1 MDKWFMSQ
9 ALSRL
14 PNTLVNVKSLI
25 GHKGFNFQNPNKVRS
40 LIGAF
45 CHGNHHLFHAAD
57 GSGYHFCAEQII
69 KLDSINPQIAARLA
83 RSFDSWRRIEG
94 NSKKEAK
101 KALQTI
107 KDCEQLSTDTSEIV
121 SRALATAQP

>member
-1 MDKWFMSQ
+1 MTDEIAALTGLTNFDCPQRENAISHFYEKWKNEELVLDKWFMSQ

-45 CHGNHHLFHAAD
+45 CLLGEVWAGQN
-57 GSGYHFCAEQII
+57 SV
-69 KLDSINPQIAARLA
+69 
-83 RSFDSWRRIEG
+83 SF
-94 NSKKEAK
+94 N
-101 KALQTI
+101 
-107 KDCEQLSTDTSEIV
+107 KDCIYWF
-121 SRALATAQP
+121 